1 MRVNIPPW
9 IDRRYALAAVALLL
23 PSAALAILASRY
35 DTFPLDIATMT
46 RVQAIGSRYEPVGE
60 VFNEYNWLLA
70 LASFTLGT
78 GALLSRG
85 RLDAGLLFLLAAGLR
100 PSLNELKE
108 YVGRPRPSGDFPVLD
123 VVGNSSFPSGHVM
136 TAVTFFGLWFILAG
150 EILPRPLVLPARVVS
165 AAVVLLYAVSR
176 MWAGVHWLSDTYGGV
191 LWASSL
197 LAILM
202 AFRPLLADVCERATD
217 VWRSRRAS

>member
-1 MRVNIPPW
+1 MQATIPAW

-23 PSAALAILASRY
+23 PSAALAILAGRY
-35 DTFPLDIATMT
+35 DTFPLDTVTMT
-46 RVQAIGSRYEPVGE
+46 RVQAIGSGYQPVAE

-70 LASFTLGT
+70 LASFTLGA
-78 GALLSRG
+78 GALLWRG
-85 RLDAGLLFLLAAGLR
+85 RLDAALLFLLAAGLR
-100 PSLNELKE
+100 PYLNQLKE

-123 VVGNSSFPSGHVM
+123 VVGDSSFPSGHVM

-150 EILPRPLVLPARVVS
+150 EILPRALVLPARLLS
-165 AAVVLLYAVSR
+165 AAVVALYALSR

-197 LAILM
+197 LAMLM
-202 AFRPLLADVCERATD
+202 AIRPLLAEVCARATD
-217 VWRSRRAS
+217 AWRSQRAS